1 MYLKKIKKI
10 EELKELREALIYKE
24 HYLEQDE
31 YQKMKNDL
39 DIVLERTSTLIENVF
54 PNQKIEQA
62 IFASN
67 LISMGYFSVTGK
79 YTYNDKTTEIGFY
92 KDLFFELALVP
103 FTGEGCC
110 RHSSALHK
118 LLSERLGIENEMVLV
133 DTTKT
138 EEDIARIKMFL
149 SEFHHKRLGENHTAN
164 YVTIGADKFF
174 IEPLYESDGTLLSYN
189 EEGFLNHFWPKLIEE
204 NRNFLYNYSS
214 YYEGRKP
221 ITETSAMS
229 VKRQREFISKYNK
242 VTHTIQNNLNLINFF
257 KAQNG
262 QYVENINNNY
272 QKVLVKERKNG
283 FIN

>member
-1 MYLKKIKKI
+1 MRKSKKI

-31 YQKMKNDL
+31 YQKMRNDL
-39 DIVLERTSTLIENVF
+39 DIILERTSTLIDHVF

-62 IFASN
+62 IFAAD
-67 LISMGYFSVTGK
+67 LISMGYFSSTGK
-79 YTYNDKTTEIGFY
+79 YIYNRNVAEIGFY
-92 KDLFFELALVP
+92 KDLFFELSLVP

-110 RHSSALHK
+110 KHTSALHK
-118 LLSERLGIENEMVLV
+118 LLSERLGIENEMVGID
-133 DTTKT
+133 DTKI
-138 EEDIARIKMFL
+138 EEDVARMKMFL
-149 SEFHHKRLGENHTAN
+149 SEFHHKKLEGYHTAN
-164 YVTIGADKFF
+164 YITIGDDKFF
-174 IEPLYESDGTLLSYN
+174 IEPAYEGNGILLSYN
-189 EEGFLNHFWPKLIEE
+189 EEGFMNHFWPKLTEE
-204 NRNFLYNYSS
+204 NRNFLYNYSPF
-214 YYEGRKP
+214 YEGRKP
-221 ITETSAMS
+221 ITETSTMS

>member
-1 MYLKKIKKI
+1 MYLKKI

-62 IFASN
+62 IFASD

-221 ITETSAMS
+221 ITEISAMS

-257 KAQNG
+257 KA
-262 QYVENINNNY
+262 
-272 QKVLVKERKNG
+272 
-283 FIN
+283 